1 MTRNQPA
8 VACWAD
14 NTFHQRWLLT
24 QAEKLLDFFIPAAL
38 DPAGG
43 FRSLD
48 VERRPR
54 ANPVRDL
61 VQTARLVHCY
71 ALADLLGRPAAADV
85 VEHGLALLRGRLRDA
100 DHGGWFW
107 TVTAAE
113 PVDRTKQAYGHAFVL
128 LAASS
133 ALQAGFAASDLL
145 EEATRVLEERFWLP
159 SDGLY
164 AEEFHPDWSPV
175 SRYRGGNS
183 NMHLVEALVA
193 AWDATGDD
201 LYLQRADSVAT
212 RLIWEIT
219 RANDWR
225 FAEHYNEFWVVDSG
239 FNRDDPRNTYR
250 PYGLVIGHSPEW
262 ARLLLG
268 LRAARGADSWY
279 VDAARTL
286 FDVSVPPAWDSDA
299 TGLAYTVDF
308 DGTVLDDDHYQWPI
322 TEAIGAAHALRCV
335 TGDPT
340 YETWYRMLWRF
351 VDQYLID
358 RDWGGWY
365 WVLDARNAPKEIPGA
380 AEGKPDLYHALQ
392 ACLIPLL
399 PQGVSVAGGVRSL
412 VS

>member
-1 MTRNQPA
+1 MTRTAPA
-8 VACWAD
+8 VRPWAD
-14 NTFHQRWLLT
+14 NAFHQRWLLT

-48 VERRPR
+48 IQGRPR
-54 ANPVRDL
+54 ASSVRDL
-61 VQTARLVHCY
+61 IQTARLVHCY
-71 ALADLLGRPAAADV
+71 ALADLLGRPAAAGV
-85 VEHGLALLRGRLRDA
+85 VEHGLTLLRGRLRDA

-107 TVTAAE
+107 TATAAE

-133 ALQAGFAASDLL
+133 ALQAGFAARDLL
-145 EEATRVLEERFWLP
+145 EEATRALEERFWLP

-164 AEEFHPDWSPV
+164 AEEFHPDWSPM

-183 NMHLVEALVA
+183 NMHLVEALLA
-193 AWDATGDD
+193 ARDATGDD
-201 LYLQRADSVAT
+201 LYLQRAESVAT

-225 FAEHYNEFWVVDSG
+225 LAEHYTEFWVIDTDYS
-239 FNRDDPRNTYR
+239 RDDPRNTYR
-250 PYGLVIGHSPEW
+250 PYGSVIGHSPEW

-268 LRAARGADSWY
+268 LRTARGADSWY
-279 VDAARTL
+279 VDAARSL
-286 FDVSVPPAWDSDA
+286 FDVSVPHAWDSDA

-308 DGTVLDDDHYQWPI
+308 DGTVLDDDHYQWPVS
-322 TEAIGAAHALRCV
+322 EAIGAAHTLRSV

-340 YETWYRMLWRF
+340 YETWYRKLWRF
-351 VDQYLID
+351 ADEHLID
-358 RDWGGWY
+358 RERGGWY
-365 WVLDARNAPKEIPGA
+365 YVLDARNAPKEIPGV

-392 ACLIPLL
+392 SCLIPLL
-399 PQGVSVAGGVRSL
+399 PPGVSVAEGVRRLAS
-412 VS
+412 